1 MSVFQR
7 VWVLAAILLLGA
19 CQEDSASE
27 APTAAASQNE
37 TASSEAEPATQASAD
52 FQVYKSPTCGCCGE
66 WVEHLQNK
74 GFTAAVHHP
83 DDLDGVKRERGI
95 EQQYQSC
102 HTAVSEQ
109 GYVFEGHIPARDI
122 RAFLKNPP
130 QDAIGLAV
138 PGMPVGSPGMEVGDR
153 FTPYDVLLL
162 KEDGSSE
169 VFRHVAS
176 ADQQ

>member
-7 VWVLAAILLLGA
+7 VLVLAFVAVLGG
-19 CQEDSASE
+19 CQNESANE
-27 APTAAASQNE
+27 PTQAAVTDEPAAAAQ
-37 TASSEAEPATQASAD
+37 TRAD

-66 WVEHLQNK
+66 WVDHLQSK
-74 GFTAAVHHP
+74 GFTTAVHHP
-83 DDLDGVKRERGI
+83 EDLDGVKRERGI
-95 EQQYQSC
+95 QPQYQSC

-122 RAFLKNPP
+122 RAFMENPP
-130 QDAIGLAV
+130 KDAIGLAV

-169 VFRHVAS
+169 VFRHVVS